1 MAVLTWGFSQK
12 LGAVVAEVRER
23 CEVHQVCYLEI
34 ILLDKRTQNRIRIE
48 TLYVCNTYQFNVN
61 KQTWMNAIALIRKIG

>member
-1 MAVLTWGFSQK
+1 MF
-12 LGAVVAEVRER
+12 GAVVAEVRER

-48 TLYVCNTYQFNVN
+48 TLYVCNTYQLNVN
-61 KQTWMNAIALIRKIG
+61 KQT